1 MILRDMMEADLAAVL
16 GIECEVHGHP
26 WTLGN
31 FMDALR
37 AGYAC
42 KVCEQ
47 EGMMLGYAVM
57 MPGVD
62 EAELL
67 NIAIARACQRRGWG
81 RLLLQSMLALAR
93 HDGKRRMVLEVRA
106 SNAPAI
112 ALYCACGFERIGL
125 RRDYYPAANGREDA
139 MLMGKTL

>member
-1 MILRDMMEADLAAVL
+1 MILRDMVEADLDAVL
-16 GIECEVHGHP
+16 SIERQVQGHP

-47 EGMMLGYAVM
+47 EGALLGYAVM

-67 NIAIARACQRRGWG
+67 AIAIARTWQRRGWG
-81 RLLLQSMLALAR
+81 RILLQSMLALAR
-93 HDGKRRMVLEVRA
+93 HQGKRRMLLDVRA
-106 SNAPAI
+106 SNVAAI
-112 ALYCACGFERIGL
+112 ALYRACGFERIGL
-125 RRDYYPAANGREDA
+125 RRDYYPADGGREDA
-139 MLMGKTL
+139 ILMGRVL